1 MFAGINGSPQ
11 EQTNFITHFR
21 KHMKYKAFGNELC
34 VDFAL
39 SEHFEF
45 HFKINFTFFIGS

>member
-1 MFAGINGSPQ
+1 MAGMNGSPQ
-11 EQTNFITHFR
+11 EQTNFIVSFR

-39 SEHFEF
+39 SEHFKLR
-45 HFKINFTFFIGS
+45 FKINFTYRS